1 MKIAIYGAGNQNL
14 YTKILKLQ
22 ERFGGEPPFGGS
34 RMAIEFSEAGHD
46 VVLAE
51 KNREVMEE
59 EHWKKVEDAG
69 VEITDK
75 DEEAAKDAEVAI
87 LFTPFGKRT
96 YEIVKKIIK
105 HLPEGSV
112 IANTCTA
119 SPLVI
124 YYTFEREFRE
134 RKDLGISSLHPAA
147 VPGTPQH
154 GHYVISGKTTFGL
167 EIASEDQIGKCV
179 ELAKSCGKEVF
190 LVPADVSSAVGDMG
204 VLVTAV
210 TLAGILDY
218 YTVGTKIIPAPKE
231 MVEKQ
236 IIMTLNTI
244 ASLVESS
251 GIEGLIKVLDP
262 KMIVKCAKS
271 MLLKD
276 DQEELKAAL
285 KTLSTINDEFNEMK
299 KKGKINPTHFVASQS
314 LTKELINMVGEAA
327 ARGVLRRSWQELFKY

>member
-167 EIASEDQIGKCV
+167 EIASEDQVGKCV

-210 TLAGILDY
+210 TLAGILEFY
-218 YTVGTKIIPAPKE
+218 HAAAKITSSPQK
-231 MVEKQ
+231 MVENQ
-236 IIMTLNTI
+236 IVLTLETI
-244 ASLVESS
+244 AALVSTK
-251 GIEGLIKVLDP
+251 GIDGTLKLLKPNI
-262 KMIVKCAKS
+262 IINCAKS
-271 MLLKD
+271 MNYPGNTLLPQAFKILQKCENIKIENNN
-276 DQEELKAAL
+276 QEEVPYILMFQEFIRDVKKLIGKDA
-285 KTLSTINDEFNEMK
+285 TLSLMK
-299 KKGKINPTHFVASQS
+299 YS
-314 LTKELINMVGEAA
+314 
-327 ARGVLRRSWQELFKY
+327 FKNFW